1 MFKIKELIRPIYY
14 SLRNQYNRFSGKPR
28 VAGVILMLHR
38 VDNWDDKKIYYNER
52 LKVSPA
58 TLEKQILYANK
69 FYDTIPID
77 QVPYRLKHPGKK
89 PFVVY
94 TMDDGYRDN
103 LTKALPIFKK
113 YNTPYTIF
121 LTSNFPDGEAVLWW
135 YEVEDLLIRED
146 SVTLSNGITYPSVT
160 RNEKNRSFLAI
171 REEILKLDQN
181 RIVEELNNLFANY
194 KIDWTSKCRELSLT
208 WDDVEFLKMEP
219 LVTIGAHTKHH
230 YNLRQLPTPDDIKVE
245 IIAGYERVKEMTG
258 IESTVFAYP
267 FGSENEAWER
277 EFQTLSSMNDM
288 FSMSVR
294 SVGGAVSSTHIGLY
308 DLPRLMLAEGQNII
322 SLKYFR
328 DLYNAKG

>member
-1 MFKIKELIRPIYY
+1 
-14 SLRNQYNRFSGKPR
+14 
-28 VAGVILMLHR
+28 
-38 VDNWDDKKIYYNER
+38 
-52 LKVSPA
+52 
-58 TLEKQILYANK
+58 
-69 FYDTIPID
+69 
-77 QVPYRLKHPGKK
+77 
-89 PFVVY
+89 
-94 TMDDGYRDN
+94 
-103 LTKALPIFKK
+103 
-113 YNTPYTIF
+113 
-121 LTSNFPDGEAVLWW
+121 
-135 YEVEDLLIRED
+135 
-146 SVTLSNGITYPSVT
+146 
-160 RNEKNRSFLAI
+160 
-171 REEILKLDQN
+171 
-181 RIVEELNNLFANY
+181 
-194 KIDWTSKCRELSLT
+194 
-208 WDDVEFLKMEP
+208 MEP